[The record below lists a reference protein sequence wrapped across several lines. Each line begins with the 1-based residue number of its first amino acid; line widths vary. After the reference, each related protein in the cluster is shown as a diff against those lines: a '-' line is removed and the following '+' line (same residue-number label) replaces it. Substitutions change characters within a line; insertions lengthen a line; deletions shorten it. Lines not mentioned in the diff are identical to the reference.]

1 MRCVCVPGPCRATY
15 VRLSPRWPLL
25 LRPCACVPVLACHL
39 VGRRWR
45 VTRFVCLGPRLV
57 SQGLWANAPCW
68 AHTEALAG
76 RLTSLRLSNVP
87 PSSPPRRLGGR
98 LSHTQLWRCN
108 SCTHSSF
115 TRSFLARNL
124 FTLIPFHNFLT
135 QLLHTHTLM
144 HHTFLTH
151 THTTLP
157 HTTFYSYR
165 SSITSFVSFLKRPN
179 FNCCF

>member
-68 AHTEALAG
+68 AHTEALDG

-98 LSHTQLWRCN
+98 LSHTQL
-108 SCTHSSF
+108 SCT
-115 TRSFLARNL
+115 
-124 FTLIPFHNFLT
+124 
-135 QLLHTHTLM
+135 QLVHAHTISQ
-144 HHTFLTH
+144 
-151 THTTLP
+151 LP
-157 HTTFYSYR
+157 HTTLAHTHPHASHLSNAHTHN
-165 SSITSFVSFLKRPN
+165 SSTYNFLLLSILHHLLCLLP
-179 FNCCF
+179 

>member
-1 MRCVCVPGPCRATY
+1 MCVCVPGPCRATY

-57 SQGLWANAPCW
+57 SQGLWANAPSR

-98 LSHTQLWRCN
+98 LSHTQLWEM
-108 SCTHSSF
+108 
-115 TRSFLARNL
+115 
-124 FTLIPFHNFLT
+124 
-135 QLLHTHTLM
+135 QLLHAQLFYTQLSCTQLVHAHTISQ
-144 HHTFLTH
+144 
-151 THTTLP
+151 LP
-157 HTTFYSYR
+157 HTTLAHTHPHASHLSNAHTHN
-165 SSITSFVSFLKRPN
+165 SSTYNFLLLSILHHLLCLLP
-179 FNCCF
+179 